1 MKTWLITGC
10 SSGFGRSMAECALE
24 MGDNVVVTARNLEAI
39 ADIAR
44 KDPEGAFPLPLD
56 VTNQAS
62 MERAVDAALERF
74 GRIDVLVNNAG
85 YCLRGAVEECSMEQI
100 RRQFE
105 TNFFGLVGLTKLVLP
120 HMRERRSGTIVN
132 FSSIA
137 ALYGAEGSAFYSA
150 TKCAVEGFSMGL
162 SKELEPLGIKV
173 LVIEPGP
180 FVTDFFERSLDLGK
194 GSIGDYDETS
204 GKRKVR
210 MTKEQ
215 MEKSEGWGDTKKAAE
230 VIFDVVSMEYIP
242 FRLLLGSRAVEL
254 GRKFCSERLHE
265 LSAWGK
271 FSRMTDR

>member
-24 MGDNVVVTARNLEAI
+24 MGDNVVVTARNPEAM
-39 ADIAR
+39 ADIAQ

-56 VTNQAS
+56 VTDQAS

-85 YCLRGAVEECSMEQI
+85 YCLRGAVE
-100 RRQFE
+100 
-105 TNFFGLVGLTKLVLP
+105 
-120 HMRERRSGTIVN
+120 
-132 FSSIA
+132 
-137 ALYGAEGSAFYSA
+137 
-150 TKCAVEGFSMGL
+150 GFSMGI

-242 FRLLLGSRAVEL
+242 SGFFW
-254 GRKFCSERLHE
+254 GRGRWS
-265 LSAWGK
+265 SAR
-271 FSRMTDR
+271 SSAPSACTS